1 MIIICNAPRKS
12 GKTRYSLNNIFAK
25 QKEGNAYFICSG
37 LESEKNKRSVSK
49 NLQKFINPA
58 SETLFRGRDID
69 TIVCDEYCMF
79 GYEFKKSLFKAYKYK
94 RVKNIYIFGTG
105 LGSTFKEDVYN
116 LDESIHIKCSDLYN
130 DFDSE
135 IKKQI
140 VNKRFNQ
147 TKNEQRRVYSILE

>member
-37 LESEKNKRSVSK
+37 LESKKNKRSVSK

-58 SETLFRGRDID
+58 SETLFRGRDIE
-69 TIVCDEYCMF
+69 TIICDEYGILGF
-79 GYEFKKSLFKAYKYK
+79 EFKKNLFYAYKNK

-105 LGSTFKEDVYN
+105 LGTAITEDVYN
-116 LDESIHIKCSDLYN
+116 LNESIHIKCYDLYN
-130 DFDSE
+130 EFESE

-140 VNKRFNQ
+140 VNKRFSQ
-147 TKNEQRRVYSILE
+147 IKHE